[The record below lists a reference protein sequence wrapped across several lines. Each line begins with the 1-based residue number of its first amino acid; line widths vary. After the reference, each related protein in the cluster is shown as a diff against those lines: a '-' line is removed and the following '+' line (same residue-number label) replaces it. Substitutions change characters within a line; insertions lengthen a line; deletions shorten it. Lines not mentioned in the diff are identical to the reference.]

1 MPHYM
6 VKMNVRFAVKAKDK
20 NQALMKVNVDGA
32 GVVVDEHYTDVELID
47 PDMVETYMGDG
58 AKRLSPGKPMT
69 VGDLLIALH
78 AFDIDMPVKV
88 LSWDGGSVS
97 DLTYPDAEEAILDL
111 GPAGEEKTVV
121 LVPDYESSATQL
133 K

>member
-1 MPHYM
+1 MPHFM
-6 VKMNVRFAVKAKDK
+6 VSQVVRYAVKAK
-20 NQALMKVNVDGA
+20 NNNEALMKVNVDGA
-32 GVVVDEHYTDVELID
+32 GVVVDEHYTDVEPID
-47 PDMVETYMGDG
+47 PDMVEIYMRDG
-58 AKRLSPGKPMT
+58 AKRLSSGKSMT

-97 DLTYPDAEEAILDL
+97 NLCYPDAEEAILDL

-121 LVPDYESSATQL
+121 LVPDYESKATQL
-133 K
+133 